1 MFVASS
7 TGSRMAAVAWLA
19 VSLLLATPA
28 LSQGPDRGKG
38 RRTARPAPTA
48 PPPAPLRDGQAE
60 ARLLQVFRLTSEGHH
75 REALKQAERL
85 VRDYPHFQLAQLA
98 LGDLLLARSRPLQR
112 LGNVSTELAVA
123 STPGSAAALEEL
135 RTESRQRM
143 VAQRTR
149 PPEHSIPSQFL
160 QLAPSYRHAI
170 AVDAALSRLYLFEN
184 TPKGLRLV
192 ADYYASVGK
201 LGIEK
206 AVEGDQRTPLGVYF
220 ITSRLDPK
228 ALRDFYGAGA
238 LPLNYPNPLD
248 QLRGKTGSGIWLHG
262 TPPDQFS
269 RAPQATDGCVALA
282 NPDLERLLRTV
293 EPRSTP
299 VVIARQLQWVQPHS
313 IQAERKSFEAVLDAW
328 RNAKTEGDMPRL
340 LGFYAPDFQTY
351 KRKPLSEWA
360 PVLHAETQALRGREL
375 QLKDKSYLRWTDSTE
390 TMVVTFG
397 EVAAGART
405 GPVKRQFWARRGNR
419 WQIFFEGVIG

>member
-19 VSLLLATPA
+19 ASLLLATPA

-143 VAQRTR
+143 VAQRIR

-170 AVDAALSRLYLFEN
+170 AVDAALSRLYLFGS
-184 TPKGLRLV
+184 TRLSLSRG
-192 ADYYASVGK
+192 ADVVGAQVDCVR
-201 LGIEK
+201 ESDA
-206 AVEGDQRTPLGVYF
+206 AVRPCIFDR
-220 ITSRLDPK
+220 
-228 ALRDFYGAGA
+228 
-238 LPLNYPNPLD
+238 
-248 QLRGKTGSGIWLHG
+248 
-262 TPPDQFS
+262 
-269 RAPQATDGCVALA
+269 
-282 NPDLERLLRTV
+282 
-293 EPRSTP
+293 
-299 VVIARQLQWVQPHS
+299 
-313 IQAERKSFEAVLDAW
+313 
-328 RNAKTEGDMPRL
+328 
-340 LGFYAPDFQTY
+340 
-351 KRKPLSEWA
+351 WA
-360 PVLHAETQALRGREL
+360 PTVVHSNSHAFDETIRWKHMILHVEE
-375 QLKDKSYLRWTDSTE
+375 
-390 TMVVTFG
+390 
-397 EVAAGART
+397 
-405 GPVKRQFWARRGNR
+405 
-419 WQIFFEGVIG
+419 